1 MALDLVILG
10 IPIPYYMKSSL
21 TWRSRFSLM
30 GLFILGLMINGIAVI
45 RLAEIVDTRAGT
57 YPTLD
62 PSFYGT
68 AQLVLASLEV
78 SLAIIAASLPV
89 FWPIM
94 KFGLGSIFVTTV
106 ITVQHQDGNDVV
118 EDDAKPYINPW
129 SWDEKAETWKTETR
143 DAPNVKTKREKTYE
157 DMQALAVKPLPDLKT
172 FIAARDEEEALVVTP
187 LPDFRTWKMARGNRR
202 SSSLYT
208 STVC

>member
-1 MALDLVILG
+1 MDLVRIN
-10 IPIPYYMKSSL
+10 SL
-21 TWRSRFSLM
+21 
-30 GLFILGLMINGIAVI
+30 AVI
-45 RLAEIVDTRAGT
+45 RLAQIVTSRAGT
-57 YPTLD
+57 FPTLD

-94 KFGLGSIFVTTV
+94 KFGLGNIFVTTV

-118 EDDAKPYINPW
+118 EDAKSYTNPW
-129 SWDEKAETWKTETR
+129 NWDTNVETWKTEAKYT
-143 DAPNVKTKREKTYE
+143 PKVKTKREETYE
-157 DMQALAVKPLPDLKT
+157 DTQALVIKPLPDLKT
-172 FIAARDEEEALVVTP
+172 YIEARDEEEALAITP
-187 LPDFRTWKMARGNRR
+187 LPDFRTWKMAKENRR
-202 SSSLYT
+202 SSSMYT